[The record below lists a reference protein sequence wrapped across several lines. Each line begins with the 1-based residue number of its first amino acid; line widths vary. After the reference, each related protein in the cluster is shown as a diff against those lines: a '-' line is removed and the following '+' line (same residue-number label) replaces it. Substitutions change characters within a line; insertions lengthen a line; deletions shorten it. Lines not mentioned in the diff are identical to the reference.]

1 MFQLVPRQWT
11 GSFGGGFMFFA
22 VLAIAVLLALRRVQ
36 RGWVGACIGPNGRV
50 ITPASAGA
58 AAFPPHPVLP
68 ALQAGVPERW
78 RIGDRAGAGV

>member
-50 ITPASAGA
+50 ITPASVYYRSPLWPTFLLNSRLAGWKS
-58 AAFPPHPVLP
+58 
-68 ALQAGVPERW
+68 ALTSG
-78 RIGDRAGAGV
+78 